1 MALHFILTNN
11 CCSFRKNFL
20 KKISIYSK
28 GGDIYERLRISMSND
43 SQLLKIQDLYAC
55 IDETSILKGINL
67 EIKPGEIHAIMGRNG
82 SGKTTTANIIMGHPD
97 YEVESGTV
105 ELNGKD
111 LLEMETWERARE
123 GVFLSFQYPQ
133 AVPGLQVGNFL
144 RKSVAATLGEDAAKG
159 KDFRNK
165 LKESMKEL
173 DIPSSFLGRY
183 VNDGF
188 SGGEKKRFEIL
199 QLMLMT
205 PKLAILDETDSGLDI
220 DGIRTVAKG
229 INAAIRGTD
238 SGALIIT
245 HYSRILEHV
254 KPDKIHVLIG
264 GKIVK
269 TGGPELALELEEK
282 GYDWLEDSN
291 EN

>member
-1 MALHFILTNN
+1 
-11 CCSFRKNFL
+11 
-20 KKISIYSK
+20 
-28 GGDIYERLRISMSND
+28 MSNELN
-43 SQLLKIQDLYAC
+43 LLKIQDLYAG
-55 IDETSILKGINL
+55 IDDTPILKGINL
-67 EIKPGEIHAIMGRNG
+67 NIKPGEIHAIMGRNG

-97 YEVESGTV
+97 YEVESGIV
-105 ELNGKD
+105 ELNGEN
-111 LLEMETWERARE
+111 LLEMETWERARK

-133 AVPGLQVGNFL
+133 SVPGLQVGNFL
-144 RKSVAATLGEDAAKG
+144 RKSVAAILGDEAAKG
-159 KDFRNK
+159 SEFRKK

-173 DIPSSFLGRY
+173 DIPASFLGRY

-199 QLMLMT
+199 QLMLIK

-254 KPDKIHVLIG
+254 QPDKIHVLIA

-282 GYDWLEDSN
+282 GHDWLETGTDK
-291 EN
+291 

>member
-1 MALHFILTNN
+1 MASGKPVLDISNLHAGIDDTPIL
-11 CCSFRKNFL
+11 R
-20 KKISIYSK
+20 
-28 GGDIYERLRISMSND
+28 
-43 SQLLKIQDLYAC
+43 
-55 IDETSILKGINL
+55 GIEL
-67 EIKPGEIHAIMGRNG
+67 EIPAGEIHAIMGRNG

-97 YEVESGTV
+97 FEVTDGGVQLDGE
-105 ELNGKD
+105 D
-111 LLEMETWERARE
+111 LLEMEPWERARA

-144 RKSVAATLGEDAAKG
+144 RKSVAAIRGEDEAKG
-159 KDFRNK
+159 AEFRKK
-165 LKESMKEL
+165 LKDAMIEL
-173 DIPSSFLGRY
+173 DIDRSFLGRY

-199 QLMLMT
+199 QLMLLH

-229 INAAIRGTD
+229 INAAVRGTD

-254 KPDKIHVLIG
+254 QPDRVHVLIKG
-264 GKIVK
+264 RIVK
-269 TGGPELALELEEK
+269 SGGPELALELEER
-282 GYDWLEDSN
+282 GYEWLEEEAN
-291 EN
+291 PPNGNMEG